1 MQRNS
6 VINVCVCRNAP
17 MIVTAGSKHVA
28 VIDMQAQLHV
38 WGDGVDGQLGIDA
51 RMLNSVRPHLV

>member
-1 MQRNS
+1 M
-6 VINVCVCRNAP
+6 CVCRNAP

-51 RMLNSVRPHLV
+51 RMLNSVLPHLV